1 MRYLFLCLWLTTFP
15 AMADELDFLLAT
27 VPSQRADT
35 QTRLLQRHLNLQGEQ
50 LEGIHQ
56 INLRYAEKAE
66 PIIKG
71 NQLRLLKLYSLRNI
85 QQEKDQELQ
94 SLLSAEQFEHYREE
108 KERLFEAFKRE
119 LIAQRPHQ

>member
-50 LEGIHQ
+50 LEVIHQ

-71 NQLRLLKLYSLRNI
+71 NQLKLLKLYSLRNI